1 MITFCQI
8 RRREFFIFLWA
19 YCVSYIY
26 ACVYVMK
33 NAHNIACSDLGKTF
47 KFKIRKSQK
56 GTCAQIIMQFWAI
69 LGRFGPFWAILC
81 PDFGKS
87 FFPKTRMPQKGT
99 CLCPIGA
106 DCTPGKRQNIYFGNK
121 NAPKRDMLCPTRAPT
136 APPENTKSFFPKT
149 QTPVFGTVINDN
161 QMITLW

>member
-1 MITFCQI
+1 MCINN
-8 RRREFFIFLWA
+8 
-19 YCVSYIY
+19 Y
-26 ACVYVMK
+26 AV
-33 NAHNIACSDLGKTF
+33 LGHF
-47 KFKIRKSQK
+47 
-56 GTCAQIIMQFWAI
+56 GPFWAV

-121 NAPKRDMLCPTRAPT
+121 NAPKRDMLRPIRAPI
-136 APPENTKSFFPKT
+136 APPENGKTFILETRMPQKGTCCVRPGRRLHPLKTRKVFFQKHKPL
-149 QTPVFGTVINDN
+149 FLG
-161 QMITLW
+161 L